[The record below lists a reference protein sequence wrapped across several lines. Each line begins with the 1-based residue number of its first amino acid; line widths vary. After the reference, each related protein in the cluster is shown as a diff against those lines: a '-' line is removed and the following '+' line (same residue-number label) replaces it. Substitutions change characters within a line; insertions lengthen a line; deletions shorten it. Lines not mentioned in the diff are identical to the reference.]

1 MRQGT
6 WILAVAVAAGCAA
19 QPVATTRPTTTI
31 AAMAGVTWFQD
42 ATSQMRFAY
51 PDSWHPVK
59 DDTVLTLVPAGES
72 KIGMH
77 TVVIDEP
84 DLPPHFPGL
93 IPLGLVEAGFVADVQ
108 SRYKQVTLTPST
120 ERLLAGVK
128 GRFVQ
133 AKGRGDLGE
142 RVVVA
147 LLCVR
152 GDHVFL
158 IDAETDAAGAA
169 AARAAFETVVSSMQW
184 TD

>member
-6 WILAVAVAAGCAA
+6 WTLAAAVAAGCAA
-19 QPVATTRPTTTI
+19 QPVATTRPTTS
-31 AAMAGVTWFQD
+31 GVLAHVIWYQD
-42 ATSQMRFAY
+42 AKSQMRFAY
-51 PDSWHPVK
+51 PDSWHPVT
-59 DDTVLTLVPAGES
+59 DDTVLTLVPVGES
-72 KIGMH
+72 KIGLH

-108 SRYKQVTLTPST
+108 SRYKQVVLTPST

-133 AKGRGDLGE
+133 AKGKGDLGE

-184 TD
+184 MD

>member
-6 WILAVAVAAGCAA
+6 WILAAAVAAGCAA
-19 QPVATTRPTTTI
+19 QPVATTRPISST
-31 AAMAGVTWFQD
+31 APAGVTWFQD
-42 ATSQMRFAY
+42 AKSQMRFAY

-72 KIGMH
+72 KIGLH
-77 TVVIDEP
+77 TLVIDEP

-133 AKGRGDLGE
+133 AKGQGEQGE

-158 IDAETDAAGAA
+158 INAETDAAGAA
-169 AARAAFETVVSSMQW
+169 AARQAFETVVNSMQW
-184 TD
+184 MD